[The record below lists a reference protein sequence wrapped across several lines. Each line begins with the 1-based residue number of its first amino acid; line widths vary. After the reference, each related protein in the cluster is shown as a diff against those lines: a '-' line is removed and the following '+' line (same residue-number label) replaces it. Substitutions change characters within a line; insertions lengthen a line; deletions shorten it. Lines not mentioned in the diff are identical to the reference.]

1 MSLLAIAYSQ
11 EDLSAAQRIAA
22 AVEPEVELEHYPVG
36 RANDGDLLVN
46 ILRKNRLPVILL
58 VSDSLL
64 TNPNAMQG
72 IVGLLEKGDHLL
84 PVVIDAHRPDEE
96 SGEII
101 TVPTSLYDRGDIMH
115 YLSHWQD
122 RYIELRR
129 AGDDYTDAIS
139 QHAFKAYLR
148 RIRET
153 SVEAE
158 EALER
163 LVELDPLPDAQLV
176 ASHYAHVYD
185 LAGVPP
191 PEPAAEEA
199 DGTADRTSYTEKVI
213 GAPSAGER
221 ESQAQASESPSIP
234 VSPADGYKEEP
245 LTSAPE
251 KRVAPAETKTG
262 AAAEE
267 IIHRAWRMSDAGNTE
282 EALEELREGLDDDP
296 DDAALHYEYAL
307 MLALAADDIDG
318 ARRELSSLLAE
329 SPNHPPSL
337 FLAGELATAS
347 GDHFQARQH
356 WQRLADLQPAYP
368 EVNHRLGFLLTD
380 HFPRDHREA
389 EIYLSRAAR
398 AENSD
403 GETCY
408 RYGELLAGPLHR
420 PEKAAKWLQKAIQS
434 DPEHA
439 PAHYRLAVLEFERGR
454 LQHARKNFLLAVN
467 LDPAYDTPENRRA
480 FRAGQSGNRNENNRP
495 VTTDALTALKQNIA
509 DLEAMLSAKAVDEP
523 KPNARPGHGKTV
535 FLTGAT
541 SGIGLATARTLAS
554 DGYRLVLAAR
564 REERLEELAAEL
576 RNSDDVDVHIFPLD
590 VSDRGRVG
598 EVVTA
603 LPQAWQDIDILINNA
618 GKAKGFDPIHTGDLD
633 HWDEMIDVNLRGLLY
648 VTRAVTPGMVA
659 RGRGMVINVA
669 STAGK
674 EVYPNGN
681 VYCAT
686 KHAVDALTYAMRL
699 DLVKHGIRVGQICPA
714 HVEETEF
721 AVVRFDGD
729 RERAKIYEDFQPL
742 RATDVAETIRF
753 MVNQPPHVNILDVVL
768 QGTQQAS
775 STVVDR
781 SGRDRYTTEE
791 E

>member
-22 AVEPEVELEHYPVG
+22 AVASEIEFEHYPVG
-36 RANDGDLLVN
+36 RANDGELLTN
-46 ILRKNRLPVILL
+46 ILRKNRLPVLLL

-72 IVGLLEKGDHLL
+72 LIGLLERAESVL

-96 SGEII
+96 TGEIV
-101 TVPTSLYDRGDIMH
+101 TVPTSLYDRSDIMH

-129 AGDDYTDAIS
+129 AGDDYKDAIS

-153 SVEAE
+153 SVEVE
-158 EALER
+158 DALER
-163 LVELDPLPDAQLV
+163 LLALDPLPGAQLT
-176 ASHYAHVYD
+176 AADYAYVYE
-185 LAGVPP
+185 LAGISPP
-191 PEPAAEEA
+191 Q
-199 DGTADRTSYTEKVI
+199 EKSNN
-213 GAPSAGER
+213 GAPSAGEKLFEEER
-221 ESQAQASESPSIP
+221 DDPTPTISAKSTPELVPNTPARSADPMPTKSKPTPS
-234 VSPADGYKEEP
+234 
-245 LTSAPE
+245 
-251 KRVAPAETKTG
+251 RV
-262 AAAEE
+262 AEE
-267 IIHRAWRMSDAGNTE
+267 IINRAWRMSDAGNTE

-296 DDAALHYEYAL
+296 EDVTLHYEYAL
-307 MLALAADDIDG
+307 MLALAANDVDRAG
-318 ARRELSSLLAE
+318 AELSALLDA
-329 SPNHPPSL
+329 SPNHPAAL
-337 FLAGELATAS
+337 FLAGELSAAN
-347 GDHFQARQH
+347 GDYARARQH

-368 EVNHRLGFLLTD
+368 EINQRLGFLLTD
-380 HFPRDHREA
+380 HFPEDHRDA

-398 AENSD
+398 AD
-403 GETCY
+403 DAGGETYY
-408 RYGELLAGPLHR
+408 RYGELLAGPLNR
-420 PEKAAKWLQKAIQS
+420 PGKAAKYLQKAIQS

-439 PAHYRLAVLEFERGR
+439 PAHYRLAVLEFDRGR

-467 LDPAYDTPENRRA
+467 LERAYDTPENRRA
-480 FRAGQSGNRNENNRP
+480 FRAEHPTSRNQNNP
-495 VTTDALTALKQNIA
+495 SVATDALTALKQNIA
-509 DLEAMLSAKAVDEP
+509 DLEAMLSKKETAEP
-523 KPNARPGHGKTV
+523 EPTSRPGHGKTV

-541 SGIGLATARTLAS
+541 SGIGLATARALS
-554 DGYRLVLAAR
+554 RDGFRLVLAAR
-564 REERLEELAAEL
+564 RQEKLEDLADEL
-576 RNSDDVDVHIFPLD
+576 RTNDGTEVLVLPLD
-590 VSDRGRVG
+590 VSERERVG
-598 EVVTA
+598 EEVA
-603 LPQAWQDIDILINNA
+603 ELPEAWQTIDILINNA

-659 RGRGMVINVA
+659 RQKGMVINVA

-742 RATDVAETIRF
+742 RAADVAETIRF
-753 MVNQPPHVNILDVVL
+753 MINQPPHVNILDVVL

-781 SGRDRYTTEE
+781 SGRGRYTREE